1 MVSRIE
7 KQRFVIVSFPF
18 QPASDLRHSK
28 RPFKVA
34 VMTTAAPPVGYPSAS
49 PQRSFPPTL
58 RARPQWHLCTNGKT
72 GVREL
77 KRVDSGPNVQTQGP
91 GSVWAGVRGRW
102 ETEQLAALGCPLS
115 DAPHTSA
122 LGQGGTGDW
131 WPNLPG
137 SAWALS
143 SLQMPAF
150 SINNSLCCSLAPMRS
165 SWTAH

>member
-7 KQRFVIVSFPF
+7 KQRFVVVSFPF

-34 VMTTAAPPVGYPSAS
+34 LITTAAPLVGYPSAS
-49 PQRSFPPTL
+49 PQGSFTPTL
-58 RARPQWHLCTNGKT
+58 RGRPQWHLCTNGKT

-77 KRVDSGPNVQTQGP
+77 TRVDSGPNVQTQGP
-91 GSVWAGVRGRW
+91 GSLWAGVGGRW

-122 LGQGGTGDW
+122 LGWGMRGTGG
-131 WPNLPG
+131 PTSQGPPG
-137 SAWALS
+137 
-143 SLQMPAF
+143 PF
-150 SINNSLCCSLAPMRS
+150 HLCRCQRAP
-165 SWTAH
+165 